1 MVDTP
6 VFTVETFCRYALPLG
21 TTIVA
26 GSGAISRPVRW
37 VVSSNPGGALPY
49 LEGGELVLLAPG
61 DGDIATII
69 GACAEKNVAAIA
81 SLPPIAPI
89 ALAAAEHLGM
99 PVLQIP
105 AGNHIREM
113 ERTALSL
120 LLDRQGHVER
130 LSSQIYQQLVQ
141 LASEN
146 IGLDN
151 IVHALGKFI
160 NKSVVVQDKHM
171 RVKYVAVAPQLA
183 SEWDSITDILK
194 DRHALPETLIDRH
207 NLPRHAS
214 PGIVQPLRDDGLSRL
229 IAPIVNQGIG
239 RGYLSFITPPS
250 IPFDDV
256 DSLVISHATVVCALE
271 MARAKAISELEK
283 KLRGDFLTSLMSGT
297 VSEAEIQAEGD
308 RFGHD
313 MNATH
318 IALVMTWYGDKT
330 PSNRRLETLVNGLVA
345 GIGVNVLSQLR
356 ENELR
361 LFYTN
366 DSSDLVQAARQL
378 AEDIVKEARHEYPNV
393 QIAIG
398 IGSVATRVSEWR
410 ASYRDAANAAS
421 IARRLQSETPM
432 YSGDLD
438 IYTFLAR
445 ADFRDDLRMLRD
457 KMIGNL
463 LKYEERQ
470 RADLLQTLEA
480 FFQCHG
486 NHTQTAEMLSVHRNT
501 LFYRMNRI
509 AEITGLDLNQPDV
522 RLALHLSLKIHRLLS
537 TDS

>member
-1 MVDTP
+1 
-6 VFTVETFCRYALPLG
+6 
-21 TTIVA
+21 
-26 GSGAISRPVRW
+26 
-37 VVSSNPGGALPY
+37 
-49 LEGGELVLLAPG
+49 
-61 DGDIATII
+61 
-69 GACAEKNVAAIA
+69 
-81 SLPPIAPI
+81 
-89 ALAAAEHLGM
+89 
-99 PVLQIP
+99 
-105 AGNHIREM
+105 
-113 ERTALSL
+113 
-120 LLDRQGHVER
+120 
-130 LSSQIYQQLVQ
+130 
-141 LASEN
+141 
-146 IGLDN
+146 
-151 IVHALGKFI
+151 
-160 NKSVVVQDKHM
+160 
-171 RVKYVAVAPQLA
+171 
-183 SEWDSITDILK
+183 
-194 DRHALPETLIDRH
+194 
-207 NLPRHAS
+207 
-214 PGIVQPLRDDGLSRL
+214 L

-239 RGYLSFITPPS
+239 RGYLSFITPPD

-256 DSLVISHATVVCALE
+256 DALVISHATVVCALE

-313 MNATH
+313 MNAAH

-345 GIGVNVLSQLR
+345 GMGVNVLSQLR

-366 DSSDLVQAARQL
+366 DAADLVLAARQL
-378 AEDIVKEARHEYPNV
+378 AEDIVKEARHEYPTV

-398 IGSVATRVSEWR
+398 IGSIATRVSEWR

-486 NHTQTAEMLSVHRNT
+486 NHTQTAELLSVHRNT